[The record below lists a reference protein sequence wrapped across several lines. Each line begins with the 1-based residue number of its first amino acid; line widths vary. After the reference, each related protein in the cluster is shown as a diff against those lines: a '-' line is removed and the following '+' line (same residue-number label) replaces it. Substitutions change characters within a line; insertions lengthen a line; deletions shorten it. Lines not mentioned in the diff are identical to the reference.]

1 MAKVTGMVVEKFTR
15 RPVSGVKVSV
25 GHYVGLT
32 DAMGRFN
39 IEAPTGSYQVSISKA
54 GFHPAIMPLNLIG
67 ATNVGTISID
77 PQVMAL

>member
-1 MAKVTGMVVEKFTR
+1 MVKVAGMVVEKWTR

-39 IEAPTGSYQVSISKA
+39 VEAPAGNYQISITKG
-54 GFHPAIMPLNLIG
+54 GFHPAIFPLNLVG
-67 ATNVGTISID
+67 ARNVGTISIES
-77 PQVMAL
+77 QVVAL